1 MKRKG
6 FLVMLFIAAFLSGCQ
21 TQNRTSVKEVLDR
34 GTNIEPTLYTLEEQ
48 RDVLKKYSEFYSYTY
63 LEKEVEKEWGTYVVP
78 GLISTETLALDKIGK
93 GSISKTMDPQ
103 GVTVT
108 EKYVLISAYSHDKK
122 HNSVIYVLDKF
133 SHKYIKTV
141 VLRGK
146 PHVGGITYD
155 TKAQNI
161 WVCSITPE
169 GKAEIVSISLEDLEN
184 YQLSPD
190 YEPVSYNQ
198 AITLKEIKR
207 ASYITYAEN
216 ALFVGYFS
224 DKHEGIIE
232 KFLMDETGKFI
243 EEVNHRSVLTTQK
256 ATATPDDI
264 NKVTHGIQGITFYK
278 EYMLLSQSY
287 GPKSS
292 KIFIYEDIGGEEIL
306 LDKDALK
313 VIEVP
318 AYLEQITA
326 DQGQLYSIFE
336 SGTKRYRDEEG
347 ITKVDRV
354 LKLDLERLINVKME

>member
-6 FLVMLFIAAFLSGCQ
+6 FLIVLFVAIFLSGCQ
-21 TQNRTSVKEVLDR
+21 PQTKTAIKEVVD

-48 RDVLKKYSEFYSYTY
+48 REVLKKYSDFYSYTY
-63 LEKEVEKEWGTYVVP
+63 LEAEEGKEWGTYVIP
-78 GLISTETLALDKIGK
+78 GLISTETLALDTTGK
-93 GSISKTMDPQ
+93 GSLSKTMDPQ

-108 EKYVLISAYSHDKK
+108 EKYLLISAYSHDKK

-133 SHKYIKTV
+133 SHTYIKTV
-141 VLRGK
+141 VLQGK

-169 GKAEIVSISLEDLEN
+169 GKAEIVSISLAELEK

-190 YEPVSYNQ
+190 YKPITYNQ
-198 AITLKEIKR
+198 DVTLKGIKR
-207 ASYITYAEN
+207 ASYMTYADN

-224 DKHEGIIE
+224 DKHEGILE
-232 KFLMDETGKFI
+232 KYLMDETGKFI
-243 EEVNHRSVLTTQK
+243 EEVNHRAVLTAKKT
-256 ATATPDDI
+256 AATPDDI

-287 GPKSS
+287 GPKNS
-292 KIFIYEDIGGEEIL
+292 KIFIYEDRGGDQIL
-306 LDKDALK
+306 LDKDAVK

-326 DQGQLYSIFE
+326 DQNQLYAVFE
-336 SGTKRYRDEEG
+336 SGTKRYREKEN

-354 LKLDLERLINVKME
+354 LKLDLEALIKKEME